1 MPTFF
6 HQRAKN
12 EKTKKWMGAQNILNG
27 NNYQCCIL
35 VHFKLTKRKVMI
47 FARHILPCN
56 LISRSVTRLIIH
68 NSW

>member
-27 NNYQCCIL
+27 NSHAVPIPHERLNIREKSNSKHVPKKIQTKLQTIL
-35 VHFKLTKRKVMI
+35 
-47 FARHILPCN
+47 
-56 LISRSVTRLIIH
+56 
-68 NSW
+68 